1 MFRRLQSIFIWNAH
15 HRVHHDQVRH
25 YYGAGRTR
33 NEQSLADRRQFD
45 SDEPAVTHPSMGIHK
60 LTQ

>member
-1 MFRRLQSIFIWNAH
+1 MFRRLQSIFVWNAH

-25 YYGAGRTR
+25 YYGEGRTGG
-33 NEQSLADRRQFD
+33 EPTSASRRQFD
-45 SDEPAVTHPSMGIHK
+45 TDSGAVSHPSMGIHK